1 MKTGQANREQS
12 PKPRSRKARRPG
24 GAAPSVVGDGLPPMA
39 GAGESERLPTPE
51 TRDPSAENSRLATE
65 ALHRFANAERLE
77 KTPASDFCS
86 GILARHEARR
96 ERERIPELLEPGPL
110 VSAAGEAIPALGL
123 DEISGRRDTLV
134 DTSERPMRIGICAS
148 EQRMRLLERAGVL
161 HAGTDLVATIGAKNS
176 VEKMLAHQMAAAHN
190 AAMTLVAQISAPDLQ
205 PTAPEVAAIVART
218 GNTAARLMD
227 VCANTALTIQRLRTG
242 GTQRVV
248 VQHQQLVVAHQ
259 VPQVTV
265 SAAPAVNRGRRVAG
279 RAAKNAK

>member
-1 MKTGQANREQS
+1 MKTRQARQQG
-12 PKPRSRKARRPG
+12 PKSRARKERRPSET
-24 GAAPSVVGDGLPPMA
+24 APPVVGDDLAAMPSA
-39 GAGESERLPTPE
+39 SIESARLPTPE
-51 TRDPSAENSRLATE
+51 TQDPSAENARLATE

-77 KTPASDFCS
+77 RTPPSDLCS

-110 VSAAGEAIPALGL
+110 VSAAGEAIPALGF
-123 DEISGRRDTLV
+123 DEISGKRDVLV
-134 DTSERPMRIGICAS
+134 DTLERPTRISICAS
-148 EQRMRLLERAGVL
+148 EQRLGLLERAGVL

-176 VEKMLAHQMAAAHN
+176 VEKMLAHQMAAAHK
-190 AAMTLVAQISAPDLQ
+190 AAMTLVAQISAAATEL
-205 PTAPEVAAIVART
+205 TTPEVAAVVART

-259 VPQVTV
+259 VPQLTVT
-265 SAAPAVNRGRRVAG
+265 AAQTSTRGRRRTG
-279 RAAKNAK
+279 RAAENGK